1 VICQKA
7 RSESLAML
15 NRVRIIGAVV
25 LMALG
30 LLWSLQGANLVG
42 GSFMSGDSAWLIIGI
57 ALVAAGLVLLMQG
70 LLSRR

>member
-30 LLWSLQGANLVG
+30 LLWSLQGAGLVG
-42 GSFMSGDSAWLIIGI
+42 GSFMTGDRAWLIIGI

>member
-1 VICQKA
+1 
-7 RSESLAML
+7 ML
-15 NRVRIIGAVV
+15 NRARIIGAVV

-42 GSFMSGDSAWLIIGI
+42 GSFMTGDPAWLIVGI
-57 ALVAAGLVLLMQG
+57 ALVAAGLVLLMQA

>member
-1 VICQKA
+1 MICQKA
-7 RSESLAML
+7 RKESPAML

-30 LLWSLQGANLVG
+30 LLWSLQGAGLVG
-42 GSFMSGDSAWLIIGI
+42 GSFMTGSSAWLIIGI

-70 LLSRR
+70 LLLRR

>member
-1 VICQKA
+1 
-7 RSESLAML
+7 ML
-15 NRVRIIGAVV
+15 NRARIVGAVV

-42 GSFMSGDSAWLIIGI
+42 GSFMTGDPAWLIIGM
-57 ALVAAGLVLLMQG
+57 ALVAAGLVLIMQA